1 MLSMIQQ
8 SGPTVTQARRCG
20 GSKSACSWQRRAG
33 GAAACLSAACGAA
46 SSSEASVSG
55 RCHIGVVP
63 LAAPR
68 RRRAGSVVR
77 GPEPPR
83 INIDDLMLDVP
94 EIDGDIRSLQVE
106 MGAIFNDA
114 GLATTFGKK
123 KQALQALETGLVL
136 VDQSHWSRLRV
147 SGDDR
152 LTLLHNQSTQDFKAL
167 RPGQGADTV
176 FVTATGR
183 CLDLATALVLPSS
196 VMLMVAEGTSDEAAR
211 GARPAGAALLERLN
225 KMIFRGDKVA
235 VQDVSERTAQI
246 SLMGPEAEAVLRE
259 LAPDALAAV
268 LGAPAGAHVL
278 VGFRGKPVFVVA
290 GSGLG
295 PGVPGYTLIADESI
309 GGDVYA
315 AFAAKGAIPMGTDDW
330 EAARVLAGRPLRGA
344 ELTEEHNPLEAG
356 LYGAVSLN
364 KGCYIGQET
373 LAKLHLRDG
382 VNRQLWGL
390 ALSGSTAPGTQITSE
405 LSKVG
410 VVTSACQDA
419 EGEWVGLGY
428 IRSRIEGTQIA
439 LEGVRVAVGGTPA
452 TVTAIPFATRKLSA
466 AAEAPTSSDT
476 VSGRLEDAKKKKE
489 EEAAAK
495 EAATAAKLQAM
506 QERLAAWQAQQKQQT
521 K

>member
-1 MLSMIQQ
+1 MLM
-8 SGPTVTQARRCG
+8 
-20 GSKSACSWQRRAG
+20 
-33 GAAACLSAACGAA
+33 AAACWRSCRMPERSL
-46 SSSEASVSG
+46 SSEASVSG

-315 AFAAKGAIPMGTDDW
+315 AFAAK
-330 EAARVLAGRPLRGA
+330 
-344 ELTEEHNPLEAG
+344 
-356 LYGAVSLN
+356 
-364 KGCYIGQET
+364 
-373 LAKLHLRDG
+373 
-382 VNRQLWGL
+382 
-390 ALSGSTAPGTQITSE
+390 
-405 LSKVG
+405 VG

-521 K
+521 